1 MKWGPEQFLEFG
13 IGAKI
18 QPREESKLA
27 EAVVFMKSSMEQL
40 EHVQG
45 LFRSELMPDILN
57 TSVKIQVRMLRMLR
71 MQSSNMRLRLR
82 FFFAVAEECG
92 INTGFVHGVEFRRT
106 GPDEDG
112 TGDGDAIY
120 EHGQVPVVS
129 RHAVGIRTV
138 FRDEW
143 NASDRQIQ
151 LRIRPERYS
160 FWNTSNFMEKFH
172 SNFFVFQVKVRP
184 TAAAGK

>member
-82 FFFAVAEECG
+82 FFLQWRKNAELTLDSYMEWNFDEQARMKMELAMVTPSM
-92 INTGFVHGVEFRRT
+92 NTAKFQLSHDTQWASAQYSETSGTLQIDKSNYGFVMKGTHSGTRPVSWRNFIPILFFR
-106 GPDEDG
+106 
-112 TGDGDAIY
+112 
-120 EHGQVPVVS
+120 
-129 RHAVGIRTV
+129 
-138 FRDEW
+138 
-143 NASDRQIQ
+143 
-151 LRIRPERYS
+151 
-160 FWNTSNFMEKFH
+160 
-172 SNFFVFQVKVRP
+172 
-184 TAAAGK
+184 